1 MVSLAFSII
10 SDDSQKVKKGGFSLI
25 ITIVK
30 LFKRTIE
37 RIRDEEEDEEL
48 TEDAHKKKIRE
59 FLENPLLLE

>member
-1 MVSLAFSII
+1 MVSLACSII